1 VAAAEEQIL
10 FALGRLD
17 DDKQPDADIEAA
29 LVAEFDIPGEL
40 AERRMVEAKRKQ
52 RAHNERQQDAQ
63 DAKVK
68 PPPVAREMRVSAL
81 EDFAAVDEAGASALV
96 GTDDNALI
104 PEDGDVCIYGNGGA
118 GKTTLTTDLAFHIA
132 AADDWLGFP
141 IPAAKSVLLIE
152 NEGPRPF
159 FRAKLNRKRDA
170 WEGSPV
176 AGRVSVLED
185 PWGAFTFEDEGWR
198 KTLAAAVTEGEIDV
212 IVAGPVTRLGMNEA
226 GTLQHVRDFLAN
238 VADVRKLCGRALT
251 IILVHHMNKA
261 GTVSG
266 AWEGSGD
273 TLIQLETHT
282 HGSSVM
288 TIEKARWAPDNHATA
303 LKLAWAPGEG
313 YVVKDERDYVA
324 DITRQLD
331 KGPQTAEQIRMPRTA
346 KVPGIGASRKKVE
359 AELKTMSSV
368 RSRDGIEANGESEKG
383 VYHELIVGI

>member
-1 VAAAEEQIL
+1 
-10 FALGRLD
+10 
-17 DDKQPDADIEAA
+17 
-29 LVAEFDIPGEL
+29 
-40 AERRMVEAKRKQ
+40 
-52 RAHNERQQDAQ
+52 
-63 DAKVK
+63 
-68 PPPVAREMRVSAL
+68 
-81 EDFAAVDEAGASALV
+81 
-96 GTDDNALI
+96 
-104 PEDGDVCIYGNGGA
+104 
-118 GKTTLTTDLAFHIA
+118 
-132 AADDWLGFP
+132 
-141 IPAAKSVLLIE
+141 
-152 NEGPRPF
+152 
-159 FRAKLNRKRDA
+159 
-170 WEGSPV
+170 
-176 AGRVSVLED
+176 
-185 PWGAFTFEDEGWR
+185 
-198 KTLAAAVTEGEIDV
+198 
-212 IVAGPVTRLGMNEA
+212 MNEA

-313 YVVKDERDYVA
+313 YVVKEERDYVA